1 MAITLRTDEVKNYR
15 VDERYKVFM
24 EWLQQLYGEGLINE
38 EVITQDYS
46 KFQSLARGEGT
57 TAKVGVTL
65 GWESGDRFGT
75 EVADQLY
82 STSRHLKATC

>member
-1 MAITLRTDEVKNYR
+1 MNESDGYYVENGEVKNYR

-65 GWESGDRFGT
+65 DGKAET
-75 EVADQLY
+75 VLE
-82 STSRHLKATC
+82 LK